1 MHFFG
6 KCDKIEK
13 RSYCPLA
20 KGGFPMSSSNIL
32 LYRRRFIPNE
42 LKPLADDKILY
53 MDDTLIITSWRTLKP
68 RSDFASGIS
77 AYYRKEGFKI
87 SRHYGADGNF
97 TRWYCDII
105 TETKEE
111 NRLIFSDLLIDVVI
125 FPDGT
130 VRVVDLDE
138 AADALEQGL
147 ITAEMLSQALR
158 STNKLL
164 TYIHQGRFSELTYC
178 MTEYIH

>member
-1 MHFFG
+1 M
-6 KCDKIEK
+6 
-13 RSYCPLA
+13 
-20 KGGFPMSSSNIL
+20 PMDSSEIR
-32 LYRRRFIPNE
+32 LYRKRFIPDE
-42 LKPLADDKILY
+42 LKLLQDDKILY
-53 MDDTLIITSWRTLKP
+53 MDDNLIITSWTTLKP

-87 SRHYGADGNF
+87 SRHYGDDGTF

-105 TETKEE
+105 MESKEMDG
-111 NRLIFSDLLIDVVI
+111 IVFSDLLIDVVI

-147 ITAEMLSQALR
+147 ITAEMLTQALR

-164 TYIHQGRFSELTYC
+164 TCIHQGKFSTLTEC
-178 MTEYIH
+178 MAPYIK

>member
-1 MHFFG
+1 M
-6 KCDKIEK
+6 
-13 RSYCPLA
+13 
-20 KGGFPMSSSNIL
+20 PMDSSDIL

-42 LKPLADDKILY
+42 LKLLSDDKILY
-53 MDDTLIITSWRTLKP
+53 VDDDLIITSWNTLKP

-87 SRHYGADGNF
+87 SRHYGADGSF
-97 TRWYCDII
+97 SRWYCDII
-105 TETKEE
+105 LESKED
-111 NRLIFSDLLIDVVI
+111 NKLIFSDLLIDVVI

-147 ITAEMLSQALR
+147 ITANMLAQALR
-158 STNKLL
+158 STNQLL
-164 TYIHQGRFSELTYC
+164 TYIHQGRFTELTNC
-178 MTEYIH
+178 MSDYIK

>member
-1 MHFFG
+1 MESDI
-6 KCDKIEK
+6 K
-13 RSYCPLA
+13 
-20 KGGFPMSSSNIL
+20 

-42 LKPLADDKILY
+42 LKLLADDKILHI
-53 MDDTLIITSWRTLKP
+53 DENLIITSWSTLKP

-87 SRHYGADGNF
+87 SRHYGADGTF

-105 TETKEE
+105 TESNTEDGI
-111 NRLIFSDLLIDVVI
+111 IFSDLLIDVVI
-125 FPDGT
+125 YPDGN

-138 AADALEQGL
+138 AADALDQKL
-147 ITAEMLSQALR
+147 ITAGMLSGALR

-164 TYIHQGRFSELTYC
+164 TYIHQGRFSELTDC
-178 MTEYIH
+178 MSAYIK

>member
-1 MHFFG
+1 MESDI
-6 KCDKIEK
+6 K
-13 RSYCPLA
+13 
-20 KGGFPMSSSNIL
+20 

-42 LKPLADDKILY
+42 LKLLTDDKILHI
-53 MDDTLIITSWRTLKP
+53 DDNLIITSWTTLKP

-87 SRHYGADGNF
+87 SRHYGADGTF
-97 TRWYCDII
+97 TRWYCDIVTESQTGNEI
-105 TETKEE
+105 T
-111 NRLIFSDLLIDVVI
+111 FSDLLIDVVI

-138 AADALEQGL
+138 AADALEQKL
-147 ITAEMLSQALR
+147 ITSDMLMQALR

-164 TYIHQGRFSELTYC
+164 SYIHQGKFSDLTKC
-178 MTEYIH
+178 MAEYIK

>member
-1 MHFFG
+1 M
-6 KCDKIEK
+6 DESDI
-13 RSYCPLA
+13 R
-20 KGGFPMSSSNIL
+20 
-32 LYRRRFIPNE
+32 LYRKRFIPDE
-42 LKPLADDKILY
+42 LKLLSDDKILY
-53 MDDTLIITSWRTLKP
+53 ADNDIIITSWNTLKP

-87 SRHYGADGNF
+87 SRHYGADGTF

-105 TETKEE
+105 AESTTKDG
-111 NRLIFSDLLIDVVI
+111 LIFSDLLIDVVI

-147 ITAEMLSQALR
+147 ISSEMLTQALR
-158 STNKLL
+158 STNHLL
-164 TYIHQGRFSELTYC
+164 TYIHQGKFSELTAC
-178 MTEYIH
+178 MSKYIK

>member
-1 MHFFG
+1 M
-6 KCDKIEK
+6 D
-13 RSYCPLA
+13 SYPI
-20 KGGFPMSSSNIL
+20 S
-32 LYRRRFIPNE
+32 LYRKRFIPNE
-42 LKPLADDKILY
+42 IKLLADDKILY
-53 MDDTLIITSWRTLKP
+53 MDDNLIITSWTTLKP
-68 RSDFASGIS
+68 RSDFASGVS

-87 SRHYGADGNF
+87 SRHYGADGSF

-105 TETKEE
+105 SESQTE
-111 NRLIFSDLLIDVVI
+111 NGLIFSDLLIDVVI

-147 ITAEMLSQALR
+147 ITSDMLSQALR

-164 TYIHQGRFSELTYC
+164 TCIHHGKFSDLTKCMADYIN
-178 MTEYIH
+178 

>member
-1 MHFFG
+1 M
-6 KCDKIEK
+6 D
-13 RSYCPLA
+13 
-20 KGGFPMSSSNIL
+20 SSDIQ
-32 LYRRRFIPNE
+32 LYRKRFIPDE
-42 LKPLADDKILY
+42 IKLLKDDKILY
-53 MDDTLIITSWRTLKP
+53 LDDELIITSWSTLKP

-87 SRHYGADGNF
+87 SRHYDIHGNF

-105 TETKEE
+105 IESKVADG
-111 NRLIFSDLLIDVVI
+111 LVFSDILIDVVI

-147 ITAEMLSQALR
+147 ITPDMLAQALR
-158 STNKLL
+158 STNMLL
-164 TYIHQGRFSELTYC
+164 SHIHRGTFPELTEC
-178 MTEYIH
+178 LTKYIQ

>member
-1 MHFFG
+1 M
-6 KCDKIEK
+6 D
-13 RSYCPLA
+13 
-20 KGGFPMSSSNIL
+20 SSDIQ
-32 LYRRRFIPNE
+32 LYRRRFIPDE
-42 LKPLADDKILY
+42 LKLLKEDKILF
-53 MDDTLIITSWRTLKP
+53 MDENLILTSWNTLKP

-87 SRHYGADGNF
+87 SRHYALDGSF

-105 TETKEE
+105 MESREG
-111 NRLIFSDLLIDVVI
+111 NNLIFSDLLIDVVI

-147 ITAEMLSQALR
+147 ITAEMLTRALR
-158 STNKLL
+158 STDKLL
-164 TYIHQGRFSELTYC
+164 NYIHHGKFSELTDC
-178 MTEYIH
+178 MSKYIK

>member
-1 MHFFG
+1 M
-6 KCDKIEK
+6 DESDI
-13 RSYCPLA
+13 R
-20 KGGFPMSSSNIL
+20 
-32 LYRRRFIPNE
+32 LYRKRFIPDE
-42 LKPLADDKILY
+42 LKLLSDDKILY
-53 MDDTLIITSWRTLKP
+53 ADNNIIITSWNTLKP

-87 SRHYGADGNF
+87 SRHYGADGTF

-105 TETKEE
+105 AESTTKDG
-111 NRLIFSDLLIDVVI
+111 LIFSDLLIDVVI

-147 ITAEMLSQALR
+147 ISSEMLTQALR
-158 STNKLL
+158 STNQLL
-164 TYIHQGRFSELTYC
+164 TYIHQGKFSELTAC
-178 MTEYIH
+178 MSKYIK

>member
-1 MHFFG
+1 MDYADI
-6 KCDKIEK
+6 K
-13 RSYCPLA
+13 
-20 KGGFPMSSSNIL
+20 
-32 LYRRRFIPNE
+32 LYRKRFIPE
-42 LKPLADDKILY
+42 EVKLLKDDKILHV
-53 MDDTLIITSWRTLKP
+53 DDDLIITSWTTLKP

-87 SRHYGADGNF
+87 SRHYGLDGTF

-105 TETKEE
+105 TESA
-111 NRLIFSDLLIDVVI
+111 NGNDLIFSDLLIDVVI

-147 ITAEMLSQALR
+147 ITADMLTQALR
-158 STNKLL
+158 STDKLL
-164 TYIHQGRFSELTYC
+164 GYIYQGRFSELTDC
-178 MTEYIH
+178 MTKYKS

>member
-1 MHFFG
+1 M
-6 KCDKIEK
+6 DESDI
-13 RSYCPLA
+13 R
-20 KGGFPMSSSNIL
+20 
-32 LYRRRFIPNE
+32 LYRKRFIPDE
-42 LKPLADDKILY
+42 LKLLSDDKILY
-53 MDDTLIITSWRTLKP
+53 ADNNIIITSWNTLKP

-87 SRHYGADGNF
+87 SRHYGADGTF

-105 TETKEE
+105 AESATKDG
-111 NRLIFSDLLIDVVI
+111 LIFSDLLIDVVI

-147 ITAEMLSQALR
+147 ISAELLTQALR

-164 TYIHQGRFSELTYC
+164 TYIHQGKFPELTTC
-178 MTEYIH
+178 MSKYIK

>member
-1 MHFFG
+1 MDVNH
-6 KCDKIEK
+6 I
-13 RSYCPLA
+13 P
-20 KGGFPMSSSNIL
+20 

-42 LKPLADDKILY
+42 IKLLKDDKILHF
-53 MDDTLIITSWRTLKP
+53 DDTIIITSWSTLKP

-87 SRHYGADGNF
+87 SRHYGADGTF

-105 TETKEE
+105 EETQTEDG
-111 NRLIFSDLLIDVVI
+111 LVFSDLLIDVVI

-138 AADALEQGL
+138 ATSYCEQNGFGK
-147 ITAEMLSQALR
+147 
-158 STNKLL
+158 STLVD
-164 TYIHQGRFSELTYC
+164 
-178 MTEYIH
+178 

>member
-1 MHFFG
+1 MDADHHI
-6 KCDKIEK
+6 K
-13 RSYCPLA
+13 
-20 KGGFPMSSSNIL
+20 
-32 LYRRRFIPNE
+32 LYRRRFIPDE
-42 LKPLADDKILY
+42 LKLLADDKILFY
-53 MDDTLIITSWRTLKP
+53 DDNLIITSWNTLKP

-87 SRHYGADGNF
+87 SRHYGADGTF

-105 TETKEE
+105 AESETSDG
-111 NRLIFSDLLIDVVI
+111 LIFSDLLIDVII

-147 ITAEMLSQALR
+147 ITADMLAGALR
-158 STNKLL
+158 STNRLL
-164 TYIHQGRFSELTYC
+164 TYIHQGRFTELTACISDY
-178 MTEYIH
+178 TR